1 MKYAKYLGI
10 ASIAVGV
17 LTVIFSFA
25 GFFFLPFALFSAIAG
40 FILSSL
46 YISVATRNNLTH
58 AVVNPAYIGLLL
70 NSTPLILFLIGPLL
84 K

>member
-1 MKYAKYLGI
+1 MKYAKYIGI

-17 LTVIFSFA
+17 LTVIFTFA
-25 GFFFLPFALFSAIAG
+25 GFYFLPFALFSSIAG

-46 YISVATRNNLTH
+46 YISIATRNNLAH
-58 AVVNPAYIGLLL
+58 KVVNPAYIGLLL
-70 NSTPLILFLIGPLL
+70 NSTPLIMFLIGPML